1 LISKIIFKLILRISI
16 KDNIGWEILVTLVK
30 CNALVI
36 QPESEEHCVEIAHCE
51 HGIKEKQL

>member
-1 LISKIIFKLILRISI
+1 MISKIIFKLILRISI

-36 QPESEEHCVEIAHCE
+36 QPESEEHCVEIAHSE
-51 HGIKEKQL
+51 YGIKEK